1 VEAYVYLR
9 VAPGRLGSVLTQL
22 AGRQGLR
29 RSLAV
34 VGDWDVMIQVDGP
47 DLEHIATTVLS
58 QIHAVDGV
66 VRTLTA
72 PAVPADRI
80 GIGGF
85 GTIDTPTILAG
96 ACYVHIKA
104 QAGAA
109 AGLVERLTEFPDVA
123 GVAVLAGEWD
133 LLVCVA
139 QPWEVASGVILD
151 QIHGLPG
158 VSSTKTLVTVAYEEQ
173 EEDRDQFSAWS

>member
-1 VEAYVYLR
+1 MDAYVYLR
-9 VAPGRLGSVLTQL
+9 VAPGKVGSVLTQL

-29 RSLAV
+29 RCLAT
-34 VGDWDVMIQVDGP
+34 VGDWDVLIQVDGP
-47 DLEHIATTVLS
+47 DLDTIATTVLS
-58 QIHAVDGV
+58 QIHAVEGV
-66 VRTLTA
+66 TRTLTA

-85 GTIDTPTILAG
+85 GTIATPSVIAG

-104 QAGAA
+104 QPAAA
-109 AGLVERLTEFPDVA
+109 AGLVERLTELSDVA

-139 QPWEVASGVILD
+139 QPWEVASGVILE
-151 QIHGLPG
+151 QIHPLPG
-158 VSSTKTLVTVAYEEQ
+158 VASTKTLVTVAYEEP

>member
-1 VEAYVYLR
+1 MDAYVYLR
-9 VAPGRLGSVLTQL
+9 VAPGRVGSVLTQL

-29 RSLAV
+29 RCLAT
-34 VGDWDVMIQVDGP
+34 VGDWDVLIQVDGP
-47 DLEHIATTVLS
+47 DLETIATTVLA
-58 QIHAVDGV
+58 QIHAVEGV
-66 VRTLTA
+66 TRTLTA

-85 GTIDTPTILAG
+85 GTIATPSVIAG

-104 QAGAA
+104 QPAAA
-109 AGLVERLTEFPDVA
+109 AGLVERLTELPDVA

-139 QPWEVASGVILD
+139 QPWEVASGVILE
-151 QIHGLPG
+151 QIHPLPG
-158 VSSTKTLVTVAYEEQ
+158 VASTKTLVTVAYEEP

>member
-1 VEAYVYLR
+1 MDAYVYLR
-9 VAPGRLGSVLTQL
+9 VAPGMVGSVLTQL

-29 RSLAV
+29 RALAV
-34 VGDWDVMIQVDGP
+34 VGDWDVLIQVDGP
-47 DLEHIATTVLS
+47 DLDAIATTVLS
-58 QIHAVDGV
+58 QIHAVEGV
-66 VRTLTA
+66 VQTLTA

-85 GTIDTPTILAG
+85 GTIDMPPILAG
-96 ACYVHIKA
+96 ACYVHVKA

-109 AGLVERLTEFPDVA
+109 AGLVERLTELPDVA
-123 GVAVLAGEWD
+123 GVAALAGEWD

-139 QPWEVASGVILD
+139 QPWEVASGVVLD

-158 VSSTKTLVTVAYEEQ
+158 VTSTKTLVTVTYEEP